1 MGDDENNVEYGGWT
15 RSELFRIEKAA
26 LLFGWGRWEEIL
38 ANAGLR
44 KGFGAQL
51 TEDAFRMTLLY
62 CVNSYKGDDKIK
74 SFVWDLITP
83 NAYSDKKVVKNHAG
97 LSGPVP
103 RGRKG
108 KKLKNA
114 SSKNDTS
121 ESGIAAPSGI
131 DVGWVS
137 QEKYDMQDNLDKGYR
152 KHLDRHNNKILL
164 RIRLLYYVEHEILGN
179 VLDVINKDE
188 VPVSD
193 IPLIIPSTEVP
204 PASWWDAD
212 ADKSILIGTYRY
224 GYEQFDLMR
233 TDPHL
238 CFLSRCGPPSSNEET
253 ANKTFDGE
261 DGMKLDIDEDSVMS
275 SKTPS
280 EKGNSLKPDDVLD
293 NSLASEDVKM
303 KGKKSD
309 TDNEK
314 DESNESTP
322 KKEDE
327 KTEKGNKEDGE
338 DDSNASPTKDDKK
351 EASSKTKD
359 LENEK
364 EAATV
369 NGSVSSGSEFVP
381 FPSLSDLNGRLRR
394 LISSFQREKLKEMA
408 RQAAIDK
415 RNERRER
422 IEQVIKEREQQK
434 LEMLQKRWNRREEI
448 EFFRTLVA
456 YGVNYDAKTEKF
468 DWERFKQLSKLD
480 KKFDETLTEYYL
492 AFVDMCERLTGKKKS
507 SKQESFSVSPEPIA
521 EEKAAKVLE
530 RLDMFKKLRQ
540 DIVKHQNLDERLL
553 LALDNKDLPDWWIPG
568 KHDRDL
574 LLGVAKHGII
584 RMEFHIL
591 NDQELSFQDI
601 MKRHLSGESM
611 VDSKEKKLYEEM
623 RANVAAAR
631 KDTIKDEKDDDKQEE
646 SDKKDEEVSEA
657 DKDTKEEKA
666 EIEPKEEEKESEIK
680 SEGANEEKE
689 EDKKESE
696 ETDDVEAMETDVKS
710 IDKEELEETKTESEN
725 KEEQT

>member
-1 MGDDENNVEYGGWT
+1 MIKNNF
-15 RSELFRIEKAA
+15 LFFRR
-26 LLFGWGRWEEIL
+26 WGRWEEIL

-83 NAYSDKKVVKNHAG
+83 NEYSDKKVVKNHAG

-179 VLDVINKDE
+179 VLDVVNKDE

-238 CFLSRCGPPSSNEET
+238 CFLSRCGPPSSNEGT

-261 DGMKLDIDEDSVMS
+261 EGLKLDEDEDSVMS

-338 DDSNASPTKDDKK
+338 DDSKTSPAKDDKK

-434 LEMLQKRWNRREEI
+434 IEMLQKRWNRREEI

-456 YGVNYDAKTEKF
+456 YGVNFNTKTKKY

-480 KKFDETLTEYYL
+480 KKFDETLTEYYS
-492 AFVDMCERLTGKKKS
+492 AFLDMCEKLTGKKRS
-507 SKQESFSVSPEPIA
+507 SKQGRINCLTIS
-521 EEKAAKVLE
+521 
-530 RLDMFKKLRQ
+530 
-540 DIVKHQNLDERLL
+540 KH
-553 LALDNKDLPDWWIPG
+553 LP
-568 KHDRDL
+568 HQ
-574 LLGVAKHGII
+574 II
-584 RMEFHIL
+584 
-591 NDQELSFQDI
+591 
-601 MKRHLSGESM
+601 
-611 VDSKEKKLYEEM
+611 
-623 RANVAAAR
+623 
-631 KDTIKDEKDDDKQEE
+631 
-646 SDKKDEEVSEA
+646 
-657 DKDTKEEKA
+657 
-666 EIEPKEEEKESEIK
+666 
-680 SEGANEEKE
+680 
-689 EDKKESE
+689 
-696 ETDDVEAMETDVKS
+696 
-710 IDKEELEETKTESEN
+710 
-725 KEEQT
+725 